1 MYSTYFPDPR
11 NHSKIFVL
19 NVELLFDRV
28 RMSWFSNI
36 LPDFVDYHT
45 YSSVFHTKDEEC
57 FSTSERP
64 GTADE
69 RPRPT
74 SVMTIAD
81 RPPSLLKESSS
92 RSGLR
97 RKFKR

>member
-1 MYSTYFPDPR
+1 MKIVVSRSRLFRGCLSSLSRGMYSTYFPDPR

-64 GTADE
+64 G
-69 RPRPT
+69 R
-74 SVMTIAD
+74 
-81 RPPSLLKESSS
+81 
-92 RSGLR
+92 
-97 RKFKR
+97 